1 MRAISLIFIIVS
13 LIFMSGCGSDRYNS
27 GNVGVGVSGVLNEFG
42 EVDLKKD
49 LDASLLP
56 SMLSEC
62 YKEVAQQKKKG
73 NELQSAVVKLF
84 SQKIREI
91 STVDLNNDDTADPI
105 LVIPEGDNEQ
115 MTFSIRVP
123 DPAEVTKYPPFTDGP
138 AWENIAKNKAVE
150 LVALTAVPEVNGGKM
165 SGMKM
170 EARTSNAFYS
180 DSHHYQHN
188 YRSNL
193 LSYLI
198 VRDLFFRPMWYG
210 PRYYSWYGGYYR
222 PYSLGYVRGGRTSR
236 VTRYTSGSTSYG
248 RLRTS
253 SGKLPSRSKNSKM
266 ASKKSFS
273 SASNVRSKSR
283 SGGFGK
289 SSRSGSKSS
298 GFGRSSS
305 RAAKSSRSSKSSRGW
320 FSSRSSSGG
329 SRWGK

>member
-1 MRAISLIFIIVS
+1 MMRVISLVAFTLS
-13 LIFMSGCGSDRYNS
+13 LFFLVGCGSDRYNS
-27 GNVGVGVSGVLNEFG
+27 GNVGVGVSGILNEYG
-42 EVDLKKD
+42 EVNLKED

-62 YKEVAQQKKKG
+62 YKEAAQQKKKG
-73 NELQSAVVKLF
+73 NELQSAVVRSF

-91 STVDLNNDDTADPI
+91 STVDLNDDGTADPI
-105 LVIPEGDNEQ
+105 LVIPEGNDEQ

-123 DPAEVTKYPPFTDGP
+123 DPNTVKTYPPFSD
-138 AWENIAKNKAVE
+138 AAKWEDIAKNKAVE
-150 LVALTAVPEVNGGKM
+150 LVALTAVPEVNTSGQM

-170 EARTSNAFYS
+170 EARPSNAFYS
-180 DSHHYQHN
+180 DSHNYQHN

-193 LSYLI
+193 LTYMI
-198 VRDLFFRPMWYG
+198 MRDMFFRPSWYG
-210 PRYYSWYGGYYR
+210 RSYYGWYGGYYR
-222 PYSLGYVRGGRTSR
+222 PYSLGHVRGSRRTT
-236 VTRYTSGSTSYG
+236 VTRYSSGKSTYG

-253 SGKLPSRSKNSKM
+253 SGKIPSRSKSSKL

-273 SASNVRSKSR
+273 SANNVRSKAR

-305 RAAKSSRSSKSSRGW
+305 RASRSSKSSSRGW